1 MDDFLMYIA
10 HFVLGLMKG
19 ALACF
24 GAFLVLILIRCLVD
38 HLRDMAAKRK
48 GKPVKGTAAE
58 QLAEKI
64 EQLEKERDELE
75 TERHQLLTNDK
86 QLESTISQ
94 VSKALCGKENATLE
108 ELLQAVDQLKRERD
122 AAVKDC
128 ACFPCETCA
137 ERENGD
143 NCSWCTVDNGCRSG
157 YVWRG
162 AKMDGDPDV

>member
-1 MDDFLMYIA
+1 MDEFLMAIA
-10 HFVLGLMKG
+10 HFILGIMKG
-19 ALACF
+19 VLTCF
-24 GAFLVLILIRCLVD
+24 GVFILAILISCLVD

-86 QLESTISQ
+86 QLESTYSQ
-94 VSKALCGKENATLE
+94 VSKALCGKGNATMD
-108 ELLQAVDQLKRERD
+108 ELLQAADQLKRERD

-128 ACFPCETCA
+128 ARFPCQTCA
-137 ERENGD
+137 DRENGD
-143 NCSWCTVDNGCRSG
+143 LCTWCTVMDGERTNH
-157 YVWRG
+157 VWRG
-162 AKMDGDPDV
+162 VKEDNDGNV